1 MTIKYLK
8 KATKTASTDDTKT
21 KEIVQNL
28 LKELEKSKEE
38 GCKELTKKFDKYD
51 GEIIVSKEKIEEI
64 KKKLDQKTK
73 DDIRFSYDRVKKF
86 AEAQLKNY
94 GQDFEV
100 ELSNGLYAGQK
111 LVPVNTAGCY
121 IPGGRYA
128 HIASA
133 VMSVTTAKV
142 AGVKNI
148 IACSPPKENIGAHP
162 SIIYTADLCGAD
174 VILNLGGVPAIAA
187 MTYGLFGNAPADI
200 LVGPGNQFV
209 AEAKRILFGKVGI
222 DLFAG
227 PTEIGIIA
235 DETADPEIVAVDLV
249 GQAEH
254 GYNSPAWLYTTSQ
267 KLADTVMKRVPELI
281 DELPEVP
288 RLSAEAA
295 WRDYGEVILC
305 DTNEEMVKVSDDYAP
320 EHLELQ
326 TKNLKWF
333 AMPAVA
339 GMALDLGGIQYTA
352 APSNGFYMG
361 TEIGSLNLSDKR
373 RYNILPMVAKMM
385 ELDVSEERTLWR
397 DKALVEVNIAVLY
410 SFKKQG
416 VRMLDHHALSEF
428 FMRFNEEEEK
438 MVVDQPTEHRQESIV
453 HTVSDTVMESCAP
466 LMQLM
471 VTLVV
476 RIWPLEYWSPPV
488 MSLCCRGQWM
498 MWRVHR
504 EESGGKK
511 RGEKRKT
518 NASSVFRFPT
528 CLFQEMRKIDTR
540 CPQIATLCGLNDH
553 KASLTSRLV
562 LCCCC
567 STQTLQTPQ
576 RLLLPFPATCSFWI
590 APPRLSHAL
599 VLWRNFVFQRT
610 ISAT

>member
-8 KATKTASTDDTKT
+8 KANKTSSTDDTKT

-51 GEIIVSKEKIEEI
+51 GEIIVSKEKIEDV

-73 DDIRFSYDRVKKF
+73 DDIKFSYDRVKKF

-267 KLADTVMKRVPELI
+267 KLADVVMKRVPELI

-305 DTNEEMVKVSDDYAP
+305 DTNEEMVKISDDYAP

-326 TKNLKWF
+326 TKDLKWF
-333 AMPAVA
+333 HER
-339 GMALDLGGIQYTA
+339 LKNY
-352 APSNGFYMG
+352 
-361 TEIGSLNLSDKR
+361 GSLFIGEETTVAYGDKCSGT
-373 RYNILPMVAKMM
+373 NHILPTKGAGKYTGGLFVGKFIK
-385 ELDVSEERTLWR
+385 TL
-397 DKALVEVNIAVLY
+397 
-410 SFKKQG
+410 S
-416 VRMLDHHALSEF
+416 
-428 FMRFNEEEEK
+428 
-438 MVVDQPTEHRQESIV
+438 
-453 HTVSDTVMESCAP
+453 
-466 LMQLM
+466 
-471 VTLVV
+471 
-476 RIWPLEYWSPPV
+476 
-488 MSLCCRGQWM
+488 
-498 MWRVHR
+498 
-504 EESGGKK
+504 
-511 RGEKRKT
+511 
-518 NASSVFRFPT
+518 
-528 CLFQEMRKIDTR
+528 
-540 CPQIATLCGLNDH
+540 
-553 KASLTSRLV
+553 
-562 LCCCC
+562 
-567 STQTLQTPQ
+567 
-576 RLLLPFPATCSFWI
+576 
-590 APPRLSHAL
+590 
-599 VLWRNFVFQRT
+599 FQRMT
-610 ISAT
+610 KESTKEVGAAAARISRYEGMEAHARTGDVRLKKYGYSQK

>member
-51 GEIIVSKEKIEEI
+51 GEIIVSKEKIEDI

-174 VILNLGGVPAIAA
+174 VILNLGGVPARAA

-267 KLADTVMKRVPELI
+267 KLADAVMKRVPELI
-281 DELPEVP
+281 EELPEVP

-333 AMPAVA
+333 HEK
-339 GMALDLGGIQYTA
+339 LKNY
-352 APSNGFYMG
+352 
-361 TEIGSLNLSDKR
+361 GSLFIGEETTVAYGDKCSGT
-373 RYNILPMVAKMM
+373 NHILPTKGAGKYTGGLFVGKFIK
-385 ELDVSEERTLWR
+385 TL
-397 DKALVEVNIAVLY
+397 
-410 SFKKQG
+410 S
-416 VRMLDHHALSEF
+416 
-428 FMRFNEEEEK
+428 
-438 MVVDQPTEHRQESIV
+438 
-453 HTVSDTVMESCAP
+453 
-466 LMQLM
+466 
-471 VTLVV
+471 
-476 RIWPLEYWSPPV
+476 
-488 MSLCCRGQWM
+488 
-498 MWRVHR
+498 
-504 EESGGKK
+504 
-511 RGEKRKT
+511 
-518 NASSVFRFPT
+518 
-528 CLFQEMRKIDTR
+528 
-540 CPQIATLCGLNDH
+540 
-553 KASLTSRLV
+553 
-562 LCCCC
+562 
-567 STQTLQTPQ
+567 
-576 RLLLPFPATCSFWI
+576 
-590 APPRLSHAL
+590 
-599 VLWRNFVFQRT
+599 FQRMT
-610 ISAT
+610 KESTKEVGAAAARISRYEGMEAHARTGDVRLRKYGYSN

>member
-21 KEIVQNL
+21 KEIVQKL
-28 LKELEKSKEE
+28 LNELEKSKEE

-51 GEIIVSKEKIEEI
+51 GEIIISKEKIEEI

-73 DDIRFSYDRVKKF
+73 DDIKFSYDRVKKF

-162 SIIYTADLCGAD
+162 AIIYTADLCGAD

-267 KLADTVMKRVPELI
+267 KLADAVMKRVPELI

-326 TKNLKWF
+326 TKDLKWF
-333 AMPAVA
+333 HEK
-339 GMALDLGGIQYTA
+339 LKNY
-352 APSNGFYMG
+352 
-361 TEIGSLNLSDKR
+361 GSLFIGEETTVAYGDKCSGT
-373 RYNILPMVAKMM
+373 NHILPTKGAGKYTGGLFVGKFIK
-385 ELDVSEERTLWR
+385 TL
-397 DKALVEVNIAVLY
+397 
-410 SFKKQG
+410 S
-416 VRMLDHHALSEF
+416 
-428 FMRFNEEEEK
+428 
-438 MVVDQPTEHRQESIV
+438 
-453 HTVSDTVMESCAP
+453 
-466 LMQLM
+466 
-471 VTLVV
+471 
-476 RIWPLEYWSPPV
+476 
-488 MSLCCRGQWM
+488 
-498 MWRVHR
+498 
-504 EESGGKK
+504 
-511 RGEKRKT
+511 
-518 NASSVFRFPT
+518 
-528 CLFQEMRKIDTR
+528 
-540 CPQIATLCGLNDH
+540 
-553 KASLTSRLV
+553 
-562 LCCCC
+562 
-567 STQTLQTPQ
+567 
-576 RLLLPFPATCSFWI
+576 
-590 APPRLSHAL
+590 
-599 VLWRNFVFQRT
+599 FQRMT
-610 ISAT
+610 KESTKEVGAAAARISRYEGMEAHARTGDVRLKKYGYSQK